1 MPRTHGYSFIHLDS
15 IDYVVPDV
23 NEPLPIKAHSAPT
36 EVEVK
41 IGKVIAGLVKDGAT
55 LQMGI
60 GALSLFDDLD
70 C

>member
-15 IDYVVPDV
+15 IDYVVNVD
-23 NEPLPIKAHSAPT
+23 EALPIKAHSKPT
-36 EVEVK
+36 QVEEK

-60 GALSLFDDLD
+60 G
-70 C
+70 